1 MEFDDEIFEIID
13 EDIEDIEDVDDD
25 TKLAEIYKL
34 AVKLIKLLDS
44 IKSQE
49 LREGAFLLLIKEI
62 LNDDPLLMGLT
73 SKMIQDLAF
82 GISENEN
89 YVS

>member
-1 MEFDDEIFEIID
+1 MEIDESIFELLEEE
-13 EDIEDIEDVDDD
+13 EDSDDD

-34 AVKLIKLLDS
+34 AVRLIRLLDS
-44 IKSQE
+44 VKSQE
-49 LREGAFLLLIKEI
+49 LKEGASLMLIREI

-73 SKMIQDLAF
+73 SKMIQDLSF
-82 GISENEN
+82 GLTEDEN